1 MDRPARTTPEVL
13 WSLMSDLE
21 RWAEL
26 LPTVD
31 AIERLDDADAS
42 IGVGS
47 RFRVKQ
53 PGLMP
58 ARFEV
63 TEWHPGSGFTWEA
76 PGPGVRTRATHT
88 LTRQDGLTLLRLG
101 IEWTGPLA
109 GLIRILLRGKTRRFL
124 ALEADTFVRLAEA
137 GAGRS

>member
-1 MDRPARTTPEVL
+1 MDRSARTTPDVL
-13 WSLMSDLE
+13 WSLMADLE

-26 LPTVD
+26 LPTIDTV
-31 AIERLDDADAS
+31 ERLDDEDTP

-53 PGLMP
+53 PGLAP
-58 ARFEV
+58 ANFEV
-63 TEWHPGSGFTWEA
+63 TEWRPGSGFTWEA

-88 LTRQDGLTLLRLG
+88 LAHQDGLTLLRLG

-109 GLIRILLRGKTRRFL
+109 WLIRILLRGKTRRFL

-137 GAGRS
+137 STGRS